1 MRIKK
6 NSLYIGII
14 HKLYLNLILNE
25 NKILKTFSLNIT
37 NIQKNVVFI
46 MFTGLIQSIGT
57 IKKNNMGVVVDGCK
71 PFSPLKLGDSVSVD
85 GVCLTVSELMNDA
98 FFSNVSE
105 ETLKRTNLEEKA
117 QRNGYVN
124 LEPAL
129 RLSDRLG
136 GHIVSGHVDGM
147 GEVISIEDLKNSWNL
162 KVSWNDLNYCRYM
175 CDKASVSLNGISL
188 TIAEISDDGC
198 IFSIAVIPHTWVKTC
213 LQFLKIGEK
222 VNLEVDLMAK
232 YAEKLLKINNNNLIS
247 KQSSVI
253 SSKWLEE
260 QGWN

>member
-1 MRIKK
+1 
-6 NSLYIGII
+6 
-14 HKLYLNLILNE
+14 
-25 NKILKTFSLNIT
+25 
-37 NIQKNVVFI
+37 

-57 IKKNNMGVVVDGCK
+57 IKKNNTGVVVDGCQ

-85 GVCLTVSELMNDA
+85 GVCLTVSELMNDS
-98 FFSNVSE
+98 FFANISE
-105 ETLKRTNLEEKA
+105 ETLKRTNLAEKA

-136 GHIVSGHVDGM
+136 GHIVSGHIDGT
-147 GEVISIEDLKNSWNL
+147 GKVVSIENMKNSWIL
-162 KVSWNDLNYCRYM
+162 KVSWDDFYFSRYM
-175 CDKASVSLNGISL
+175 CDKASISLNGISL
-188 TIAEISDDGC
+188 TIAEIYDNGC
-198 IFSIAVIPHTWVKTC
+198 KFSVAVIPHTWVNTC

-232 YAEKLLKINNNNLIS
+232 YAEKLLKVNENNFLLKQNPVINS
-247 KQSSVI
+247 H
-253 SSKWLEE
+253 WLNE